1 MALRI
6 LLPLLLL
13 AAALLLLPAEGVDNV
28 ASECCLKT
36 SKKNIPSVWVKSYRI
51 QGPET
56 GCPLHAVVFTTKK
69 EKKICSSL
77 SSPAVQRLIRNL
89 EEKQKNPPQK
99 PRHLS
104 FAQQEARK
112 TSAPKL
118 ISDVDYTAL
127 KSEIEM
133 LKSSLGFERETGK
146 TLGIRVDQLLN
157 ENDELLNENNKL
169 VAENDKLVAEN
180 DKLVAEYDELLN
192 ESEELMNEN
201 NRLVAENDKLVAEN
215 DKLVNENSHLK
226 QLLERF
232 IHLLNKARPS
242 ASVKK
247 ES

>member
-28 ASECCLKT
+28 ASQCCERT
-36 SKKNIPSVWVKSYRI
+36 SLEVIPSFLVKSYRI
-51 QGPET
+51 QGPES
-56 GCPLHAVVFTTKK
+56 GCRLHAVVFTTRK

-77 SSPAVQRLIRNL
+77 TSRAVQKLIRRL
-89 EEKQKNPPQK
+89 EDKQKNPSQK
-99 PRHLS
+99 PRRLS
-104 FAQQEARK
+104 FAQQKAKK
-112 TSAPKL
+112 TPAPKL
-118 ISDVDYTAL
+118 ISDVEYTAL

-157 ENDELLNENNKL
+157 ENDELLNKNNKL

-215 DKLVNENSHLK
+215 DKLVNENSRLK